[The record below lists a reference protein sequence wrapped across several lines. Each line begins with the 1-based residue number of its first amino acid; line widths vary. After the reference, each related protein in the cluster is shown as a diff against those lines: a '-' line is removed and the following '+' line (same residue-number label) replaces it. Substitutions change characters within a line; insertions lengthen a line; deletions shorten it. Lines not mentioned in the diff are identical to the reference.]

1 MEKDAL
7 LLLTL
12 LGMFVNP
19 VIGAVP
25 LYYYLKESDKDR
37 LEKVINSS
45 EFRKLFKEV
54 TGKDVND
61 VIINEVAGKDVEDVV
76 NKVYEEA
83 VKQYP
88 QYQRDWMM
96 DYLKFVMG
104 KDVVKEVV
112 HDGKYVKVY
121 RIRDIPPPPE

>member
-25 LYYYLKESDKDR
+25 LYYYLKESDKSK
-37 LEKVINSS
+37 LEKVISSS

-54 TGKDVND
+54 TGKDVE
-61 VIINEVAGKDVEDVV
+61 EVVKEA
-76 NKVYEEA
+76 YEEA
-83 VKQYP
+83 VKHNP
-88 QYQRDWMM
+88 QYERDWMIDFIREM
-96 DYLKFVMG
+96 RG

-121 RIRDIPPPPE
+121 RIRDVPPPPE

>member
-25 LYYYLKESDKDR
+25 LYYYLKESDKSK
-37 LEKVINSS
+37 LEKVISSS

-54 TGKDVND
+54 TGKDV
-61 VIINEVAGKDVEDVV
+61 EDVV
-76 NKVYEEA
+76 KEAYEEA
-83 VKQYP
+83 AKQ
-88 QYQRDWMM
+88 QYERDWMIDFIREM
-96 DYLKFVMG
+96 RG
-104 KDVVKEVV
+104 RDVVKEVV

>member
-25 LYYYLKESDKDR
+25 LYYYLKESDKSK

-54 TGKDVND
+54 TGKDV
-61 VIINEVAGKDVEDVV
+61 GDVV
-76 NKVYEEA
+76 KEAYEEA
-83 VKQYP
+83 VKQ
-88 QYQRDWMM
+88 QYERDWMIDFIREM
-96 DYLKFVMG
+96 RG